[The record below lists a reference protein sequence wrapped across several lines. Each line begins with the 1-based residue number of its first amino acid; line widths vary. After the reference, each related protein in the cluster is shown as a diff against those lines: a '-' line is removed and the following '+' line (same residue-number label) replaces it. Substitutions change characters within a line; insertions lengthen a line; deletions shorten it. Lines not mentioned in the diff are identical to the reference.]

1 MVTQK
6 GANTCVAAIKGN
18 FDVAQSA
25 VKRIFTDNELKAELK
40 KNGYVFSLLTLLTL
54 VDLHLRLFT
63 ISMLMHRW

>member
-18 FDVAQSA
+18 FDDAQSA

-40 KNGYVFSLLTLLTL
+40 KNGYVFSS
-54 VDLHLRLFT
+54 D
-63 ISMLMHRW
+63 